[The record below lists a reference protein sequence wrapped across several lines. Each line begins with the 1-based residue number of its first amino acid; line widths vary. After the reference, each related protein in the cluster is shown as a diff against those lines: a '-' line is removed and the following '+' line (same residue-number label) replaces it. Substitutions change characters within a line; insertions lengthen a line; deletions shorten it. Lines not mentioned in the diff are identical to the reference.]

1 MMRIPRRPP
10 ADGSAPVPPEDLLT
24 WQERV
29 KYALIP
35 RRLYAWLR
43 ARRLMRRGEVE
54 LKLLPFLVDPTRGA
68 IDVGANKG
76 TYSYFLSRLCPK
88 VTAYEPNPAMRSV
101 LRRMVGGNVVISE
114 KAASNASGPAVLAV
128 PCLDERASNNIGT
141 LCIDRLEGA
150 YHPVAV
156 EQVRL
161 DDEHLSNIGFIK
173 IDVEGFEL
181 EVIAGAEKLIRRDR
195 PVLLV
200 EIIEDHTGRPVAESV
215 AHIER
220 LGYHAMVVTQGRL
233 IDFRAFQAR
242 PTKERIRNYIFF
254 PNVAAEVNRAAA

>member
-10 ADGSAPVPPEDLLT
+10 AHGHTPAPPDNLLT
-24 WQERV
+24 WSERL

-35 RRLYAWLR
+35 RGLYAWLR
-43 ARRLMRRGEVE
+43 ARRLMRRGEPE
-54 LKLLPFLVDPTRGA
+54 LKLLPFLVDPTRNA

-76 TYSYFLSRLCPK
+76 TYSYFLGRMCPR
-88 VTAYEPNPAMRSV
+88 VHAYEPNPAMRSV
-101 LRRMVGGNVVISE
+101 LKRMVGANVVISD

-141 LCIDRLEGA
+141 LCVNRLEGA

-156 EQVRL
+156 EQTRL
-161 DDEHLSNIGFIK
+161 DDEQLSNIGFIK

-181 EVIAGAEKLIRRDR
+181 EVISGAEGLIRRER

-200 EIIEDHTGRPVAESV
+200 EIIEEHTGRPVADSV
-215 AHIER
+215 AHIEGM
-220 LGYHAMVVTQGRL
+220 GYSAMVVSEGRL
-233 IDFRAFQAR
+233 IDFRAFQSR
-242 PTKERIRNYIFF
+242 PRRERIRNYIFM
-254 PNVAAEVNRAAA
+254 PHAAAEVRRAA

>member
-10 ADGSAPVPPEDLLT
+10 ADGHTPAPPDNLLT
-24 WQERV
+24 WQERL

-35 RRLYAWLR
+35 RGLYAWLR
-43 ARRLMRRGEVE
+43 DRRLMRRGEVE

-76 TYSYFLSRLCPK
+76 TYSYFLSRLCPR
-88 VTAYEPNPAMRSV
+88 VNAYEPNPAMRSV
-101 LRRMVGGNVVISE
+101 LKRMVGGNVVISE

-161 DDEHLSNIGFIK
+161 DDEPLTNIGFIK

-181 EVIAGAEKLIRRDR
+181 EVVTGAEKLIRRDR

-200 EIIEDHTGRPVAESV
+200 EIVEEHTGRPVV
-215 AHIER
+215 DTVRHIER
-220 LGYHAMVVTQGRL
+220 IGYQTMVVSHGRL
-233 IDFRAFQAR
+233 IDFRAYQSR
-242 PTKERIRNYIFF
+242 PTKERIRNYIFL
-254 PNVAAEVNRAAA
+254 PNVAVEATRAAA